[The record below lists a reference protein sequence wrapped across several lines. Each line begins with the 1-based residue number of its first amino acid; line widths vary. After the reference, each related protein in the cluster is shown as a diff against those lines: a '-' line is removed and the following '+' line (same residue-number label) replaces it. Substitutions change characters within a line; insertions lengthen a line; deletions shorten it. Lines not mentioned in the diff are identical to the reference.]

1 MGQISESGIFKL
13 AYGLPACILRQTDS
27 KNPSDKNQS
36 DFRRFSRS
44 KVFEQSNQ
52 SPVNNA
58 CGL

>member
-1 MGQISESGIFKL
+1 MGQISKRGILKL
-13 AYGLPACILRQTDS
+13 THGLPACVLRQTDS
-27 KNPSDKNQS
+27 KNPSDKHQS

-44 KVFEQSNQ
+44 KVFKQSNQ